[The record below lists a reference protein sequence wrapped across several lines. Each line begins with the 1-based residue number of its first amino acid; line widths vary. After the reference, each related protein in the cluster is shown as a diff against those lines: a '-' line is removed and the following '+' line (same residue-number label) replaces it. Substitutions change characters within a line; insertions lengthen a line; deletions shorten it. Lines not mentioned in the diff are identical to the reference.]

1 MKNITLTEVLLILI
15 GLTSLLG
22 QWQRL
27 STPFGLIS
35 LHEILLLAL
44 VVFSLYRHRSAWL
57 DILKQ
62 PVIWLGIAWVGWL
75 LLITIINSQITDNFQ
90 LLQVGLAYWLRLV
103 LYALGWF
110 ALAAYLKINPERR
123 RIVLN
128 GLMAWL
134 AVQLLFGLGQYLL
147 LPDTR
152 QLVYLGWDDHLSRA
166 MGTLLDPGFF
176 GLLMVFGAV
185 LSFDR
190 YLESDKLQKLIFS
203 WWPILFAGFVLGLAL
218 SFSRASYIAYI
229 SAFLI
234 YAFLK
239 RQRIIWL
246 TLPLLIMAILLIPK
260 DGGGEGQKLLRTNS
274 IEARTEVL
282 SYHTQDFSG
291 LNWLIGRGWYYEGSL
306 QLHRQALSEEKTEF
320 TATSHAR
327 AVDNTYLHILFSAG
341 IPGLFL
347 FGLILMT
354 LAWKLRLAPTTEA
367 ILGAVIIHSLF
378 STALLYP
385 WVWLIGG
392 GVVVLSLTQLDQK

>member
-44 VVFSLYRHRSAWL
+44 VAFSLYRHRSAWL

-190 YLESDKLQKLIFS
+190 YLESAKLQKLIFS

-282 SYHTQDFSG
+282 SYHTTDFKG

-354 LAWKLRLAPTTEA
+354 LAWKLRLAPTAEA